1 MDKEKKDLNERII
14 KEVKSVI
21 IRFAGDS
28 GDGIQLAGSIFSY
41 DSATA
46 GHDISTLPDYP
57 AEIRA
62 PTGTVAGVSSFQL
75 NFSSYDIHTP
85 GDKPDV
91 LIALNPAA
99 IKVHLPDLKYEGI
112 IILNEDSFKDQDLK
126 KAGYEDD
133 PRTNDSLSGYQL
145 YELPITTLTQE
156 AVKPAGLNK
165 KQSAL
170 CKNMFTLGIVC
181 WLYDRSLE
189 GLINRVDELMA
200 NKKPEVAEANKLAI
214 KAGYNMADTME
225 IFMSRYHVKKAK
237 LTPGKYRRITGNE
250 AIALGA
256 LAAQECSGRP
266 LIYASYPITPASEIL
281 HELSKIQ
288 QFGVRTVQAEDE
300 IAAMGMA
307 IGAAYGG
314 ALGLTGTSG
323 PGIALKS
330 EAIGLAVMAELP
342 VVIVNVQR
350 AGPSTG
356 MPTKTEQADLLQ
368 ALYGRNGECP
378 VVVLAPATPANC
390 FKMTLEAF
398 RIAIKYM
405 TPVILLSDGYIAN
418 GSGPWRIPQ
427 AGELPQIKVAF
438 ASDPAS
444 FQPYAR
450 DPDTLSRPW
459 AVPGTPGLE
468 HRIGGIEKEDGSGN
482 VSYNSANH
490 EKMVQIRTQKIAGI
504 ANDIPPLTVYGPE
517 QGDLLVLGWGSSSGA
532 IHHAVENAQQQ
543 GLKVAA
549 AKLRYL
555 NPFPE
560 NIEKV
565 LRSYTRVL
573 VPELNLG
580 QLRLLLRAQFLID
593 VIGLNKV
600 QGQPFKTSDIEEK
613 IYELLN
619 TEALSMPTKQK
630 ANQ

>member
-1 MDKEKKDLNERII
+1 
-14 KEVKSVI
+14 
-21 IRFAGDS
+21 
-28 GDGIQLAGSIFSY
+28 
-41 DSATA
+41 
-46 GHDISTLPDYP
+46 
-57 AEIRA
+57 
-62 PTGTVAGVSSFQL
+62 
-75 NFSSYDIHTP
+75 
-85 GDKPDV
+85 
-91 LIALNPAA
+91 
-99 IKVHLPDLKYEGI
+99 
-112 IILNEDSFKDQDLK
+112 
-126 KAGYEDD
+126 
-133 PRTNDSLSGYQL
+133 
-145 YELPITTLTQE
+145 
-156 AVKPAGLNK
+156 
-165 KQSAL
+165 
-170 CKNMFTLGIVC
+170 MFTLGIVC

-200 NKKPEVAEANKLAI
+200 NKKPQVAEANKLAI

>member
-1 MDKEKKDLNERII
+1 MDKQENELNKNII
-14 KEVKSVI
+14 KKVKNVI

-28 GDGIQLAGSIFSY
+28 GDGIQLTGEIFSH
-41 DSATA
+41 DSATV

-57 AEIRA
+57 SEIRA

-85 GDKPDV
+85 GDRPDV

-99 IKVHLPDLKYEGI
+99 LKVHLPDLKPGGI
-112 IILNEDSFKDQDLK
+112 IILNQDSFSNQDLN
-126 KAGYEDD
+126 KAGYETD
-133 PRTNDSLSGYQL
+133 PRAGEALSGYEL
-145 YELPITTLTQE
+145 YELAITTLTEE
-156 AVKPAGLNK
+156 AVKPAGLSK
-165 KQSAL
+165 KLSTL

-181 WLYDRSLE
+181 WVYDRSLNQ
-189 GLINRVDELMA
+189 LTDRIDKLMGS
-200 NKKPEVAEANKLAI
+200 KRPEMAAANKLAI
-214 KAGYNMADTME
+214 QAGYNMADTLE
-225 IFMSRYHVKKAK
+225 IFMSRFQVKKAN
-237 LTPGKYRRITGNE
+237 LPPGKYRRISGNE
-250 AIALGA
+250 ATALGC

-281 HELSKIQ
+281 HELSRIQ

-323 PGIALKS
+323 PGVALKS

-368 ALYGRNGECP
+368 AMFGRNGECP
-378 VVVLAPATPANC
+378 VVVLAPATPADS
-390 FKMTLEAF
+390 FAMALEAF

-418 GSGPWRIPQ
+418 GSEPWRIPKED
-427 AGELPQIKVAF
+427 ELPKIQVDF
-438 ASDPAS
+438 AVETDD

-450 DPDTLSRPW
+450 DPATLSRPW
-459 AVPGTPGLE
+459 AVPGTAGLE

-482 VSYNSANH
+482 VSYNSLNH
-490 EKMVQIRTQKIAGI
+490 EKMTHIRANKIAGI
-504 ANDIPPLTVYGPE
+504 AKDIPSLNVFGPE

-532 IHHAVENAQQQ
+532 IRHAVENAQQQ

-555 NPFPE
+555 NPFPKNLE
-560 NIEKV
+560 TI
-565 LRSYTRVL
+565 LRSYKKVL
-573 VPELNLG
+573 VPELNMG
-580 QLRLLLRAQFLID
+580 QLRMLLRAEFLID
-593 VIGLNKV
+593 VIGLNKI
-600 QGQPFKTSDIEEK
+600 QGQPFRTSDVEDK
-613 IYELLN
+613 IYELLKP
-619 TEALSMPTKQK
+619 EAISMTT
-630 ANQ
+630 NQVEK